1 MKIAT
6 WNVNGFRAAFDKGL
20 ADFKKTAEP
29 DILCIQETKAHP
41 DQLKDSQKNL
51 YPCEYWS
58 ICGKKKG
65 YSGTAILSKK
75 PALNI
80 LKGMGIKKF
89 DWEGRIL
96 AFEEKH
102 FLLLNVYF
110 PNGALTLQRHLFKQE
125 FLKKFPLFLEELK
138 QKTKKELILVGDYNV
153 AYKDI
158 DVHSPKTL
166 KDTSGFLPEERL
178 WFENFLKKGYIDVY
192 RHFYPDK
199 KEAYTWWSLRERAR
213 ANNRGWRIDH
223 ICITENLKS
232 NLKSIEIHDKQM
244 GSDHCPV
251 LMDIDL

>member
-20 ADFKKTAEP
+20 ADFKKTVEP
-29 DILCIQETKAHP
+29 DIFCIQETKAHP

-51 YPCEYWS
+51 YPYEYWS

-89 DWEGRIL
+89 DWEGRMLI
-96 AFEEKH
+96 FEEKH

-125 FLKKFPLFLEELK
+125 FFKKISSLSRGTEAK
-138 QKTKKELILVGDYNV
+138 NKK
-153 AYKDI
+153 
-158 DVHSPKTL
+158 
-166 KDTSGFLPEERL
+166 
-178 WFENFLKKGYIDVY
+178 
-192 RHFYPDK
+192 
-199 KEAYTWWSLRERAR
+199 
-213 ANNRGWRIDH
+213 RINY
-223 ICITENLKS
+223 C
-232 NLKSIEIHDKQM
+232 
-244 GSDHCPV
+244 G
-251 LMDIDL
+251 